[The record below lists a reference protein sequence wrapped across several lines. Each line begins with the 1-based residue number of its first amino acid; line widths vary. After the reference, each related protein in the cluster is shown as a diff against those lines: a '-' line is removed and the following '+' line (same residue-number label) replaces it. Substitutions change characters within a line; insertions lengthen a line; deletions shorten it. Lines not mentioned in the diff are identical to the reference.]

1 MANRQRTGLV
11 NSAFM
16 LGRSGHTNA
25 YLLANV
31 LFADY
36 SELEDKSVS
45 SFASKSFKLLS
56 FLSAPR

>member
-1 MANRQRTGLV
+1 
-11 NSAFM
+11 M

-36 SELEDKSVS
+36 SELEDRSVS

-56 FLSAPR
+56 